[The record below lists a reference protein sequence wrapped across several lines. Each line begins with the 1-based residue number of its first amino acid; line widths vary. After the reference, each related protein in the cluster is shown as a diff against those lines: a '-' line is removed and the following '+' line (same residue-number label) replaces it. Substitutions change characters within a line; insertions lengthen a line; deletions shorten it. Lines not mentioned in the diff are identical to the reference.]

1 MTGKRQ
7 CHHFSEVGNMVYGN
21 RGVESMKKNI
31 ETCRKPTK
39 NWIDRICLICNV
51 SFKVKPYRVRNGHGI
66 YCSQKCLS
74 VANGRKVASIIGMK
88 GENNPHW
95 KGGIT
100 KNHYVYKLRDKAR
113 HPLQHKAREAV
124 HAAKRNGT
132 LIVEPCTVC
141 GTNEK
146 VHAHHKDYSK

>member
-1 MTGKRQ
+1 
-7 CHHFSEVGNMVYGN
+7 
-21 RGVESMKKNI
+21 MKKNI
-31 ETCRKPTK
+31 KTCRKPTK
-39 NWIDRICLICNV
+39 NWIDRICLICNS

-66 YCSQKCLS
+66 YCSQKCLCVS
-74 VANGRKVASIIGMK
+74 NGRKVADTINMN

-100 KNHYVYKLRDKAR
+100 KNRYAYKLRDKAR

-124 HAAKRNGT
+124 QSAKRNGT
-132 LIVEPCTVC
+132 LVVAPCKNC

-146 VHAHHKDYSK
+146 VQAHHKDYSKPLDIQWLCAPCHRMEHN